1 MTIPNVQATVPEDQI
16 NQASDRTVDGDGFL
30 DDEEVVEPKIFG
42 EDGSPVSNKLVPDT
56 ATTVDIIA
64 SEQKAKT
71 SVLKPLKE

>member
-1 MTIPNVQATVPEDQI
+1 MTIQNVQATVPEDQI

-30 DDEEVVEPKIFG
+30 DDEVVEPKIFA

>member
-1 MTIPNVQATVPEDQI
+1 MTIQNVQATVPEDQI
-16 NQASDRTVDGDGFL
+16 NQASDRTVDGDGLL
-30 DDEEVVEPKIFG
+30 DDEEVVEPKIFA